1 VVQISLVPKLTEKHF
16 SPFKECF
23 FKAVEDAVSQMTIP
37 IKEVGLPKLDP
48 MSIPSM
54 SIAASTSAAAFH
66 QNYENITLS
75 GFTKNNCS
83 KIE

>member
-1 VVQISLVPKLTEKHF
+1 MT
-16 SPFKECF
+16 
-23 FKAVEDAVSQMTIP
+23 VSM
-37 IKEVGLPKLDP
+37 KEVGLPQLDP

-54 SIAASTSAAAFH
+54 SIAAGTSAAAFE